1 MEAAVA
7 QKMTASQLGPWHD
20 LIERLWRDVDPA
32 TLSPDFQDYVAAQAE
47 FMAYLETLG
56 PPGTRIPE
64 YPDCP
69 ARVLSSRIARI
80 SARIFARAHPT
91 ATDLAEM
98 AILLRD
104 EVLVR
109 GTADGSF
116 VHGPTF
122 ARLVVGVIE
131 AAFQRPP
138 H

>member
-1 MEAAVA
+1 MN
-7 QKMTASQLGPWHD
+7 SQALGPWHD
-20 LIERLWRDVDPA
+20 LIERLWRDIDPA
-32 TLSPDFQDYVAAQAE
+32 TLSSDFQDYAAARAE
-47 FMAYLETLG
+47 FLAYLETLG

-69 ARVLSSRIARI
+69 ARLISSKIARI
-80 SARIFARAHPT
+80 SARIFARSHPT

-104 EVLVR
+104 DVLVR
-109 GTADGSF
+109 GTVDGSF
-116 VHGPTF
+116 VHGPDI
-122 ARLVVGVIE
+122 ARLIVGVIE